1 MHLLLEHL
9 QCWWDSR
16 RQPFPLI
23 VAKWHIKCC
32 EHGGHFIQLDIYVAH
47 SLLSGSGTPCTRAL
61 VGCTPS
67 HHRGISSNYQ
77 ICHWLHY
84 RPAIDLSCLVNLPHS
99 SHIHTHTHTHSSC
112 LRYYCV
118 DDLVEVVEEQLA
130 KLKDEHHPICR
141 VPVITSLDE
150 EHLIVSTSSKVCP

>member
-23 VAKWHIKCC
+23 VAKWHVKCC

-84 RPAIDLSCLVNLPHS
+84 RPAIDLSCLVNLPLNV
-99 SHIHTHTHTHSSC
+99 SHGFLIYSC
-112 LRYYCV
+112 W
-118 DDLVEVVEEQLA
+118 EVVAPPALLQCFVLEPLQGMVVERGWCDCWNWRW
-130 KLKDEHHPICR
+130 KESD
-141 VPVITSLDE
+141 
-150 EHLIVSTSSKVCP
+150 